1 MLEGLVDVEVEH
13 GAGLEEQLDTEQRRG
28 GPDRRGVAERR
39 AEEDP
44 GLPAGR
50 GERRRHVVLEVGG
63 VVAGGVGERDPQ
75 LDAVQRG
82 GAGGRDLRVAHAA
95 AAGHQVELAGTDQRL
110 VAGRVTVLDLAG
122 EQPAHRL
129 QAGVR
134 VRRHDHPAGVVDLVG
149 TVVVGEA
156 PGPHERTTALREG
169 TAHGH
174 RPQPAQRDLAR
185 GQHLGHASDLLRLV
199 VGLLRL
205 AHLRDVVL
213 RPRLEVLDRVEQ
225 RVAEVGQRVVDAD
238 RDGRRHG
245 AGDQAVALQGAQ
257 GLGQHLLADP
267 GQLPGQLG
275 EPQRAVGE
283 RRDHQGHPLVGDPV
297 EHQPARAV
305 GEERV
310 ELLLR
315 ALALLRRGHGRHRGL
330 LRTSGCLPYFKV
342 PASRWEATRR
352 SYC

>member
-1 MLEGLVDVEVEH
+1 MGAAHEVPPHHDLLAERRPSEHHEAAGLEGLEPQRRTSRLDVRQLGRLDLLVTDHERAGVEEHAVLEGLVDLEVEH

-28 GPDRRGVAERR
+28 GPDRRGVAQRR

-82 GAGGRDLRVAHAA
+82 GAGGRDLRVAHAP

-149 TVVVGEA
+149 PVVVGEA
-156 PGPHERTTALREG
+156 PGPHERTAALREG

-185 GQHLGHASDLLRLV
+185 GQHLDPGH
-199 VGLLRL
+199 
-205 AHLRDVVL
+205 
-213 RPRLEVLDRVEQ
+213 
-225 RVAEVGQRVVDAD
+225 DAD
-238 RDGRRHG
+238 SW
-245 AGDQAVALQGAQ
+245 AW
-257 GLGQHLLADP
+257 
-267 GQLPGQLG
+267 
-275 EPQRAVGE
+275 
-283 RRDHQGHPLVGDPV
+283 
-297 EHQPARAV
+297 
-305 GEERV
+305 
-310 ELLLR
+310 
-315 ALALLRRGHGRHRGL
+315 
-330 LRTSGCLPYFKV
+330 S
-342 PASRWEATRR
+342 
-352 SYC
+352 